1 MHESSSPSDMSE
13 SDVKESKEDFQ
24 FNYHKAKMRMGL
36 LLADINDS
44 IREGDGT
51 WLINLYKIALL
62 LYKRYGHVKYAY
74 TTLLFLTKVKAILS
88 AERAESLVA
97 NRFCNTH
104 GRPGMNVSMD
114 LFLEHRNNAVKAC
127 TDLLGSNFSEESAQR
142 IARSN
147 EVNEAVLSSIND
159 DCKRAKGDSK
169 RSKTDPTETVQ
180 QLVSDLLSQDAFVF
194 IPGREGYP
202 SFPRIS
208 ANLIDG
214 LDYRDLY
221 KWIRSRLDEWAKIYE
236 H

>member
-1 MHESSSPSDMSE
+1 M
-13 SDVKESKEDFQ
+13 
-24 FNYHKAKMRMGL
+24 
-36 LLADINDS
+36 
-44 IREGDGT
+44 
-51 WLINLYKIALL
+51 
-62 LYKRYGHVKYAY
+62 KYAY
-74 TTLLFLTKVKAILS
+74 TTLLFVTKVKAILS

>member
-1 MHESSSPSDMSE
+1 
-13 SDVKESKEDFQ
+13 
-24 FNYHKAKMRMGL
+24 
-36 LLADINDS
+36 
-44 IREGDGT
+44 
-51 WLINLYKIALL
+51 
-62 LYKRYGHVKYAY
+62 
-74 TTLLFLTKVKAILS
+74 
-88 AERAESLVA
+88 
-97 NRFCNTH
+97 
-104 GRPGMNVSMD
+104 MD

-147 EVNEAVLSSIND
+147 EVNEVVLSSIND

-180 QLVSDLLSQDAFVF
+180 QLVSDLLSPDAFVF

-208 ANLIDG
+208 VNLIDG
-214 LDYRDLY
+214 RDYRDLY